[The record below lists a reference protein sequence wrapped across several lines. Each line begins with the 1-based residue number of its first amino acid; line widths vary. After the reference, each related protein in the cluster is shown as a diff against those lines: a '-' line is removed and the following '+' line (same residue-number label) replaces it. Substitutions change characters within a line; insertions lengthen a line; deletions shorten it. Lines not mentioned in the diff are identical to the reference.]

1 MWGPVRFT
9 FGESSDAPT
18 PRIRTGKARSSR
30 PATEAEQLAGE
41 TPFRVRT
48 GQAPVTAF
56 GKSCQTLEI
65 GIIRAYSP
73 QAKGRVERRNGLYQD
88 RPRLGS

>member
-1 MWGPVRFT
+1 MSKPFDVIVIGSG
-9 FGESSDAPT
+9 FGGA
-18 PRIRTGKARSSR
+18 
-30 PATEAEQLAGE
+30 
-41 TPFRVRT
+41 
-48 GQAPVTAF
+48 VTAF
-56 GKSCQTLEI
+56 GKSCQKLEI